1 MQDGLELSQQLERV
15 FDACDILEVSVD
27 VFLQLGLDSADVGLE
42 LNEVTVEDVVH
53 EVKQFVRLLFEL
65 PGGGLEDGDDG
76 LDILK
81 VVLLKGLELLDS
93 SEQLDQLA
101 NTAREQVEFAKDLG
115 GVKVKLLGLGHV
127 LKALLCE
134 FVLLDV
140 SLVQIKAGL
149 EHRDQFFW
157 GVGS

>member
-1 MQDGLELSQQLERV
+1 L
-15 FDACDILEVSVD
+15 C
-27 VFLQLGLDSADVGLE
+27 
-42 LNEVTVEDVVH
+42 
-53 EVKQFVRLLFEL
+53 
-65 PGGGLEDGDDG
+65 
-76 LDILK
+76 
-81 VVLLKGLELLDS
+81 
-93 SEQLDQLA
+93 
-101 NTAREQVEFAKDLG
+101 
-115 GVKVKLLGLGHV
+115 GVKVKLLGLRHV